1 MSYYPFVVAIGMSIG
16 VVGFMDI
23 RADIPSTDL
32 QLPWLSLVGIVVGMW
47 GLLGWIFEPVTEE
60 GGH

>member
-1 MSYYPFVVAIGMSIG
+1 MSIG
-16 VVGFMDI
+16 VVGFMDF